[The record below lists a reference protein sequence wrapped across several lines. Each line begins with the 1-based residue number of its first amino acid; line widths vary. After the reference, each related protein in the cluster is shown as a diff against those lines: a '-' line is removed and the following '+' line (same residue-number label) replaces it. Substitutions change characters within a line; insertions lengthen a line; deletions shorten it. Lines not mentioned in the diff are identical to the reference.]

1 MTAREGKPT
10 SRGVFLV
17 SRELGCPVN
26 LSLTTRLHNYVT
38 ANGWALREAD
48 AADYIVIASCSTLP
62 SMRESVISAVEYFA
76 TRYPSKKVIV
86 TCCFVKKDM
95 VEAPNVFY
103 VPLAQRDQ
111 FDTWFDPT
119 VPLREV
125 ASGATVE
132 DDLEMRTLRDP
143 RAVRSRPY
151 NVLVSAGCLN
161 HCAFC
166 IGKSVFPT
174 VQSVPIE
181 EIVAQ
186 CQEGLRK
193 GYTNFVIGASDIGSY
208 GVDIGAGV
216 PDMFSALFT
225 RVFRDRRDLVVG
237 FKGFEPSRFIQHF
250 DALKDYF
257 RSGRIDWLCLPIQS
271 GSNDVL
277 KAMNR
282 KYRVEEVI
290 ATVKELRQLAPSL
303 RIETDLIY
311 CFPTETAEDF
321 DASLKMLEHFD
332 HVQALMFQR
341 HENTAA
347 GRMQDVFTSE
357 ERTRRQGV
365 VRAIEAGAKP
375 PERPECRSLADVS
388 LPSRNGAGFAV
399 LKVPG

>member
-1 MTAREGKPT
+1 MTASEGKPA

-26 LSLTTRLHNYVT
+26 LSLTTRLHNYVA

-48 AADYIVIASCSTLP
+48 EADYIVIVSCSTLP
-62 SMRESVISAVEYFA
+62 AMRESVISAVEYFA
-76 TRYPSKKVIV
+76 GRYPSKKIVV

-111 FDTWFDPT
+111 LDTWFDPT
-119 VPLREV
+119 VPLRDV
-125 ASGATVE
+125 ASGSTVE
-132 DDLEMRTLRDP
+132 DDREVRTLRDP
-143 RAVRSRPY
+143 RALRSRPY
-151 NVLVSAGCLN
+151 NVLVAAGCLN
-161 HCAFC
+161 HCAYC

-174 VQSVPIE
+174 VQSVPID

-193 GYTNFVIGASDIGSY
+193 GYGNFVIGASDVGSY
-208 GVDIGAGV
+208 GADIGVGV
-216 PDMFSALFT
+216 TDLFSALFT
-225 RVFRDRRDLVVG
+225 RAFPDRRDLVVG
-237 FKGFEPSRFIQHF
+237 FKGFEPSRFLQNF
-250 DALKDYF
+250 DALEDYF

-271 GSNDVL
+271 GSNGVL

-282 KYRVEEVI
+282 NYRIEDVIAAVEE
-290 ATVKELRQLAPSL
+290 LRRLAPAL

-321 DASLKMLEHFD
+321 DASLKTLRHFD
-332 HVQALMFQR
+332 HVQILMFQR

-347 GRMQDVFTSE
+347 GRMQDVFTPE
-357 ERTRRQGV
+357 ERARREEV
-365 VRAIEAGAKP
+365 VRDIEARAKP
-375 PERPECRSLADVS
+375 RERPECRFLVDVR
-388 LPSRNGAGFAV
+388 LPSRNGAGYAV